1 VGKILNPQKPQE
13 KKRKKG
19 FKELLKKTNANPPLM
34 LSKDGM
40 IESLFAFIKRPP
52 NFPRVFVRHFI
63 QQIFF
68 LRRGSGVEQGIPEMG
83 KPLSFKFP
91 LFYRR
96 KTSSPKGHYCM
107 QILYTRMCVCE
118 RERGAQFWLVRHELI
133 N

>member
-40 IESLFAFIKRPP
+40 IESLFAFIKCPP

-63 QQIFF
+63 QQNFF
-68 LRRGSGVEQGIPEMG
+68 LRRESRVE
-83 KPLSFKFP
+83 
-91 LFYRR
+91 
-96 KTSSPKGHYCM
+96 
-107 QILYTRMCVCE
+107 
-118 RERGAQFWLVRHELI
+118 
-133 N
+133 